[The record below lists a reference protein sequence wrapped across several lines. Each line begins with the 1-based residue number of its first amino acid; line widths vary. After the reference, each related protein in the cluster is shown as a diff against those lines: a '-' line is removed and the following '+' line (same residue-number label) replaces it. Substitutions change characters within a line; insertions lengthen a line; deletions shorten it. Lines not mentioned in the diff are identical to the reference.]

1 MGFLLLGAIWG
12 GSTLLV
18 WSTKVPF
25 PPALVGLLIF
35 FLLLYTR
42 IIPEKWIQP
51 ACDFLLNH
59 IIIFFIPI
67 VVGVVVYTDLLL
79 ENWILLTVMI
89 VVPTLLTL
97 IGTALVSEWM
107 VHRKTKKDMK
117 R

>member
-89 VVPTLLTL
+89 VVPGQTNAVSLTGL
-97 IGTALVSEWM
+97 GEWM